1 MRPLTKPRSLQS
13 RPLVKL
19 LIWTLLAAAAYAT
32 LAGGARASETVSPQ
46 TAQVAAATDSSM
58 HTRPAHIIS
67 EQQTS
72 EEPQLLPH
80 YLRFGILPLQ
90 SPTKL
95 AAMFMPLTEDLQQTL
110 GTPVQFVTAPSF
122 SRYMS
127 RVKQRDYD
135 IIYLNPLTYT
145 EARKAG
151 YRVIVKVAQES
162 FTGILVV
169 RKDGPI
175 KDLDPHHLA
184 TGLRLGF
191 PDPNAFAATVMTRQ
205 YMKNHGIDVDRQF
218 HVHYF
223 GSQDSA
229 LMALYSGLVDIIG
242 TWRPSLRSMPAN
254 VRKDLRIIA
263 ETPPQPQMPIAVRN
277 NMPKQEIQR
286 IKHCLL
292 TLTETTRGRKAL
304 AALGFKNGFVQANDA
319 EYLGVH

>member
-1 MRPLTKPRSLQS
+1 VHSLTKPCSA
-13 RPLVKL
+13 L
-19 LIWTLLAAAAYAT
+19 LTPVGKFLACTLLSVAFYT
-32 LAGGARASETVSPQ
+32 AGPGSLWASETI
-46 TAQVAAATDSSM
+46 
-58 HTRPAHIIS
+58 RPAPEQIS
-67 EQQTS
+67 GTVVATPQAVSTQT
-72 EEPQLLPH
+72 EHPRP

-95 AAMFMPLTEDLQQTL
+95 AAMFIPITEYLQQVLKTS
-110 GTPVQFVTAPSF
+110 VQFVTAPNF
-122 SRYMS
+122 SRYMA

-151 YRVIVKVAQES
+151 YRVIVKVAQEP

-169 RKDGPI
+169 RKNGPI

-184 TGLRLGF
+184 SGMRLGF

-205 YMKNHGIDVDRQF
+205 YMEDHGINVDHQF

-254 VRKDLRIIA
+254 VRKDLHIIA
-263 ETPPQPQMPIAVRN
+263 ETPPQPQMPIAVKA
-277 NMPKQEIQR
+277 NMPEQEVQR
-286 IKHCLL
+286 ITHCLL
-292 TLTETTRGRKAL
+292 TLTHTEQGRKAL
-304 AALGFKNGFVQANDA
+304 TALGFKNGFVRADDT

>member
-1 MRPLTKPRSLQS
+1 MFALTRQYASLPWVRRRKALS
-13 RPLVKL
+13 RLPVFLCLAV
-19 LIWTLLAAAAYAT
+19 LIL
-32 LAGGARASETVSPQ
+32 GSPQ
-46 TAQVAAATDSSM
+46 RGHAAGT
-58 HTRPAHIIS
+58 
-67 EQQTS
+67 
-72 EEPQLLPH
+72 LPH
-80 YLRFGILPLQ
+80 YLRFGVLPLQ

-95 AAMFMPLTEDLQQTL
+95 AAMFMPLTENLQQAVNM
-110 GTPVQFVTAPSF
+110 PVQFVTAPSF
-122 SRYMS
+122 SQYMQ

-135 IIYLNPLTYT
+135 LIYLNPLTYT

-151 YRVIVKVAQES
+151 YRVIVKVAEEP

-175 KDLDPHHLA
+175 KTLQDAKQH

-205 YMKNHGIDVDRQF
+205 YMQNQGIDVNRLF

-242 TWRPSLRSMPAN
+242 TWRPSLRSMPED
-254 VRKDLRIIA
+254 VREQLRIIA
-263 ETPPQPQMPIAVRN
+263 ETPPQPQMPIAVSAAVSDTDRH
-277 NMPKQEIQR
+277 R
-286 IKHCLL
+286 IKTCLL
-292 TLTETTRGRKAL
+292 NLRRTQQGRKAL
-304 AALGFKNGFVQANDA
+304 AALGFKAGFVEAADT